1 MKIDL
6 SLLHT
11 NQVSEVSIHDSYS
24 FTDDYTCPDIL
35 GLSDIK
41 VDGIITLRDDKDVF
55 IGTISGT
62 MIIKDSISLEEV
74 SYPFEI
80 QFDDFLP
87 ENYIKNENTLDILGF
102 LWENIVLEVPLRF
115 TKVQDLSK
123 YKGDG
128 WRVIRED
135 ERINP
140 NNPFLELLNDF
151 EEE

>member
-11 NQVSEVSIHDSYS
+11 NQVNEVSIHDSYS
-24 FTDDYTCPDIL
+24 FTEDYSCPDIL

-123 YKGDG
+123 YQGDG
-128 WRVIRED
+128 WRVVRED

>member
-11 NQVSEVSIHDSYS
+11 NQVNEVSIHDSYS
-24 FTDDYTCPDIL
+24 FTDDYSCPDIL

-102 LWENIVLEVPLRF
+102 LWENIVLEVTLRF

-123 YKGDG
+123 YQGDG
-128 WRVIRED
+128 WRVVRED

>member
-6 SLLHT
+6 SLFHT
-11 NQVSEVSIHDSYS
+11 NQVNEVSIHDSYS
-24 FTDDYTCPDIL
+24 FTDDYSCPDIL

-87 ENYIKNENTLDILGF
+87 ENYIKND
-102 LWENIVLEVPLRF
+102 NI
-115 TKVQDLSK
+115 
-123 YKGDG
+123 Y
-128 WRVIRED
+128 
-135 ERINP
+135 
-140 NNPFLELLNDF
+140 LL
-151 EEE
+151 

>member
-1 MKIDL
+1 
-6 SLLHT
+6 
-11 NQVSEVSIHDSYS
+11 
-24 FTDDYTCPDIL
+24 
-35 GLSDIK
+35 
-41 VDGIITLRDDKDVF
+41 
-55 IGTISGT
+55 

-123 YKGDG
+123 YQGDG
-128 WRVIRED
+128 WRVVRED

>member
-41 VDGIITLRDDKDVF
+41 VDGIVTLRDDKDVF

-123 YKGDG
+123 YQGDG
-128 WRVIRED
+128 WRVVRED

>member
-6 SLLHT
+6 SLFHT
-11 NQVSEVSIHDSYS
+11 NQVNEVSIHDSYS
-24 FTDDYTCPDIL
+24 FTDDYSCPDIL

-123 YKGDG
+123 YQGDG
-128 WRVIRED
+128 WRVVRED

>member
-41 VDGIITLRDDKDVF
+41 VDGIITLRDDKNVF
-55 IGTISGT
+55 IGTICGT

-123 YKGDG
+123 YQGDG
-128 WRVIRED
+128 WRVVRED

>member
-41 VDGIITLRDDKDVF
+41 VDGIITLRDDKNVF

-123 YKGDG
+123 YQGDG
-128 WRVIRED
+128 WRVVRED

>member
-55 IGTISGT
+55 IGTISGS
-62 MIIKDSISLEEV
+62 MIITDSISLEEV

-123 YKGDG
+123 YQGDG
-128 WRVIRED
+128 WRVVRED

>member
-6 SLLHT
+6 SLFHT
-11 NQVSEVSIHDSYS
+11 NQVNEVSIHDSYS
-24 FTDDYTCPDIL
+24 FTDDYSCPDIL

-55 IGTISGT
+55 IGTISGS

-123 YKGDG
+123 YQGDG
-128 WRVIRED
+128 WRVVRED

>member
-11 NQVSEVSIHDSYS
+11 NQVNEVSIHDSYS
-24 FTDDYTCPDIL
+24 FTDDYSCPDIL

-87 ENYIKNENTLDILGF
+87 DIYIKNENTLDILGF

-123 YKGDG
+123 YQGDG
-128 WRVIRED
+128 WRVVRED

>member
-11 NQVSEVSIHDSYS
+11 NQVNEVSIHDSYS

-87 ENYIKNENTLDILGF
+87 DIYIKNENTLDILGF

-123 YKGDG
+123 YQGDG
-128 WRVIRED
+128 WRVVRED

>member
-41 VDGIITLRDDKDVF
+41 VDGIIILRVDKYLF
-55 IGTISGT
+55 IGNISGT

>member
-123 YKGDG
+123 YQGDG
-128 WRVIRED
+128 WRVVRED

>member
-11 NQVSEVSIHDSYS
+11 NQVNEVSIHDSYS
-24 FTDDYTCPDIL
+24 FTDDYSCPDIL

-123 YKGDG
+123 YQGDG
-128 WRVIRED
+128 WRVVRED

>member
-41 VDGIITLRDDKDVF
+41 VDGIITLRDDKYVF

-123 YKGDG
+123 YQGDG
-128 WRVIRED
+128 WRVVRED

>member
-24 FTDDYTCPDIL
+24 FTDDYSCPDIL

-123 YKGDG
+123 YQGDG
-128 WRVIRED
+128 WRVVRED

>member
-11 NQVSEVSIHDSYS
+11 NQVSEVSIHDSYP

-41 VDGIITLRDDKDVF
+41 VDGIVTLRDDKDVF

-87 ENYIKNENTLDILGF
+87 ENYIKNENTLDIFGF

>member
-41 VDGIITLRDDKDVF
+41 VDGIVTLRDDKDVF

-87 ENYIKNENTLDILGF
+87 ENYIKNENTLDIFGF

-123 YKGDG
+123 YQGDG
-128 WRVIRED
+128 WRVVRED

>member
-11 NQVSEVSIHDSYS
+11 NQVNEVSIHDSYS
-24 FTDDYTCPDIL
+24 FTEDYSCPDIL

-87 ENYIKNENTLDILGF
+87 ENYIKNENTLDLLGF

-123 YKGDG
+123 YQGDG
-128 WRVIRED
+128 WRVVRED

>member
-11 NQVSEVSIHDSYS
+11 NQVNEVSIHDSYS
-24 FTDDYTCPDIL
+24 FTDDYSCPDIL

-62 MIIKDSISLEEV
+62 MIIKDSISLKEV

-123 YKGDG
+123 YQGDG
-128 WRVIRED
+128 WRVVRED

>member
-11 NQVSEVSIHDSYS
+11 NQVSEVSIHNSYS

-123 YKGDG
+123 YQGDG
-128 WRVIRED
+128 WRVVRED

>member
-11 NQVSEVSIHDSYS
+11 NQVNEVSIHDSYS
-24 FTDDYTCPDIL
+24 FTDDYSCPDIL

-55 IGTISGT
+55 IGTISGS
-62 MIIKDSISLEEV
+62 MIITDSISLEEV

-123 YKGDG
+123 YHGDG
-128 WRVIRED
+128 WRMIREE
-135 ERINP
+135 ERRNE

>member
-41 VDGIITLRDDKDVF
+41 VDGIITLRDDKNVF
-55 IGTISGT
+55 IGTICGT

-123 YKGDG
+123 YQGDG
-128 WRVIRED
+128 WRVVRQD

>member
-11 NQVSEVSIHDSYS
+11 NQVNEVSIHDSYS
-24 FTDDYTCPDIL
+24 FTDDYSCPDIL

-55 IGTISGT
+55 IGTISGS
-62 MIIKDSISLEEV
+62 MIITDSISLEEV

-123 YKGDG
+123 YQGDG
-128 WRVIRED
+128 WRVVRED

>member
-11 NQVSEVSIHDSYS
+11 NQVSEVSIHNSYS

-62 MIIKDSISLEEV
+62 MIIKDSISLEKV

>member
-41 VDGIITLRDDKDVF
+41 VDGIITLRDDKYVF

>member
-11 NQVSEVSIHDSYS
+11 NQVKEVSIHDSYS
-24 FTDDYTCPDIL
+24 FTDDYSCPDIL

-123 YKGDG
+123 YQGDG
-128 WRVIRED
+128 WRVVRED

>member
-11 NQVSEVSIHDSYS
+11 NQVNEVSIHDSYS
-24 FTDDYTCPDIL
+24 FTDDYSCPDIL

-87 ENYIKNENTLDILGF
+87 ENYIKNENTLDIFGF

-123 YKGDG
+123 YQGDG
-128 WRVIRED
+128 WRVVRED